1 MGDAYCEW
9 LHSHNKSPRSI
20 DDAVRAF
27 HALIKCPECGDIPID
42 RVDKAYFLRW
52 RNYYHHTVDSGE
64 RQPTWANKRLA
75 FVKAAFSR
83 CDKEGWITIPGL
95 WEMLSSLEKASGPP
109 RERMLFEP
117 HELRAVIEVADL
129 GLKAATTLAVNAGLG
144 NSDIGEAW
152 WKHITTKR
160 IGKKIEMRFV
170 MPRGKTWGR
179 RQTPLWPETVRML
192 ERWRKQRRK
201 EGLPADE
208 NDSSRAASCCSSALR
223 TWAYS

>member
-1 MGDAYCEW
+1 M
-9 LHSHNKSPRSI
+9 
-20 DDAVRAF
+20 
-27 HALIKCPECGDIPID
+27 
-42 RVDKAYFLRW
+42 
-52 RNYYHHTVDSGE
+52 
-64 RQPTWANKRLA
+64 A